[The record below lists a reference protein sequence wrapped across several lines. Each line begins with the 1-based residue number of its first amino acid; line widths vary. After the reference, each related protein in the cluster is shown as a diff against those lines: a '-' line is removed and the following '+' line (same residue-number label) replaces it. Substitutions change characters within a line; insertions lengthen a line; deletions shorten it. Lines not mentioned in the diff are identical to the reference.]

1 MHDKNYSYPLY
12 PGWSTAEIETVIAM
26 FRVVEDAYETGIN
39 RQQIMD
45 CYRDF
50 KNVVPAKSEEKRLG
64 KEFAKV
70 TGGYQFYDVIKAA
83 REQKAG
89 QIKLSVK

>member
-1 MHDKNYSYPLY
+1 MLTKQASIVSRS
-12 PGWSTAEIETVIAM
+12 WTVIEILRTWYQLKA
-26 FRVVEDAYETGIN
+26 R
-39 RQQIMD
+39 
-45 CYRDF
+45 
-50 KNVVPAKSEEKRLG
+50 KKRLG

-70 TGGYQFYDVIKAA
+70 TGGYQLYDVIKAA

>member
-1 MHDKNYSYPLY
+1 MHDKNYSYPLD

-39 RQQIMD
+39 QQIMD

-70 TGGYQFYDVIKAA
+70 TGAISSMMSSKPLVSKKQDK
-83 REQKAG
+83 
-89 QIKLSVK
+89 SS

>member
-1 MHDKNYSYPLY
+1 MLTKQASIVSRS
-12 PGWSTAEIETVIAM
+12 WTVIEIL
-26 FRVVEDAYETGIN
+26 RTW
-39 RQQIMD
+39 
-45 CYRDF
+45 
-50 KNVVPAKSEEKRLG
+50 VPAKSEEKRLG

-70 TGGYQFYDVIKAA
+70 TGGYQLYDVIKAA